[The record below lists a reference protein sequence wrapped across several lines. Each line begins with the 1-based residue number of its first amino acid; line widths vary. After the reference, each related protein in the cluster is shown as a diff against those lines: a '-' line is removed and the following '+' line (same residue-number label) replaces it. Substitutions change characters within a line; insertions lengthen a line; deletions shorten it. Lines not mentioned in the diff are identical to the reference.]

1 MYVILNQKIEPA
13 INIHFGLVCKNLL
26 FLGILQKGDGTNV
39 YLKHKPR
46 VIITTMGDGRQREL
60 ECGDECYGVASKQ
73 RLLAPVALAAAPDG
87 SIFVGDF
94 NLVRKISPDGTV
106 RTVVKLK

>member
-1 MYVILNQKIEPA
+1 
-13 INIHFGLVCKNLL
+13 
-26 FLGILQKGDGTNV
+26 
-39 YLKHKPR
+39 
-46 VIITTMGDGRQREL
+46 MGDGRQRSL
-60 ECGDECYGVASKQ
+60 ECGTECTGAANKA

-94 NLVRKISPDGTV
+94 NLVRKINTDGTV

>member
-1 MYVILNQKIEPA
+1 M
-13 INIHFGLVCKNLL
+13 
-26 FLGILQKGDGTNV
+26 QKGDGANI

-46 VIITTMGDGRQREL
+46 VILTSMGDGHQRPL
-60 ECGDECYGVASKQ
+60 ECSDCDGQASRQ

-94 NLVRKISPDGTV
+94 NLVRRIMTDGTV
-106 RTVVKLK
+106 RTVVRLK

>member
-1 MYVILNQKIEPA
+1 M
-13 INIHFGLVCKNLL
+13 GLFSLL
-26 FLGILQKGDGTNV
+26 AGILQKGDGSNI

-46 VIITTMGDGRQREL
+46 VILTTMGDGHQRPL
-60 ECGDECYGVASKQ
+60 DCFAECDGQASKQ

-94 NLVRKISPDGTV
+94 NLVRRILVDGTV
-106 RTVVKLK
+106 RTVVRLK